1 VFDPRQDHLQ
11 ENAMQNPSYEVIV
24 LGGGNAAL
32 CAALS
37 AREHGASVLVLER
50 APEEKRGGN
59 SAFTGGGF
67 RMVHHGAEDIRKIV
81 PDLTED
87 EIARTDFG
95 KYSAEQYLDDLGR
108 ITQYYIDP
116 DLAETIVRR
125 STDTVHWMRERGVRF
140 IPNYGRQAYNVGG
153 RFKFF
158 GGVVIYANGGG
169 RGLVDTEYKAAQKHG
184 IAVRY
189 NVRATSLLRGQSG
202 VAGVRAIVNGIEED
216 VRGRAVVLACGG
228 FEANREMRTRYLGPG
243 WDMAKVR
250 GTRYNTGD
258 GISMALD
265 IGAQSYGQWSGCH
278 SVAWERYAADF
289 GDVEHPHAGYR
300 HSYPF
305 SIMVNA
311 DGRRFLDE
319 GADFRN
325 YTYAKYGRVVLQQ
338 PGSFAWQVF
347 DAQVKHLLRD
357 EYKLRGATKV
367 QANTLEE
374 LVEKM
379 QDVHPANFFET
390 VRDYN
395 AAIKRDV
402 PFDPNVKDG
411 RRTVGLAIDKANW
424 ANPIEVP
431 PFEAYSVGCGITFTF
446 GGLKIDTATRVL
458 DMEDAPLQGLFA
470 AGELVGGL
478 YYFNYPGSTGL
489 MAGSVFGRIAGREAA
504 EFARNAP
511 PA

>member
-1 VFDPRQDHLQ
+1 M
-11 ENAMQNPSYEVIV
+11 ENASFDVIV
-24 LGGGNAAL
+24 VGGGNAAL

-37 AREHGASVLVLER
+37 AREQGAAVLVLER
-50 APEEKRGGN
+50 APVEKRGGN

-67 RMVHHGAEDIRKIV
+67 RMVHHGTADIRNIV
-81 PDLTED
+81 PDLTDE

-95 KYSAEQYLDDLGR
+95 QYTAEDYLDDLGR

-116 DLAETIVRR
+116 DLAEAIVRN
-125 STDTVHWMRERGVRF
+125 STDTVHWVRGRGVRF
-140 IPNYGRQAYNVGG
+140 VPNYGRQAFNVNG
-153 RFKFF
+153 RFRFF

-169 RGLVDTEYKAAQKHG
+169 RGLMEQLYKATEKHG

-189 NVRATSLLRGQSG
+189 GAQAKALLRGPAG
-202 VAGVRAIVNGIEED
+202 IEGVRILANGAEE
-216 VRGRAVVLACGG
+216 VIRARAVVLACGG

-258 GISMALD
+258 GINMALE

-278 SVAWERYAADF
+278 SVAWERYAPDF
-289 GDVEHPHAGYR
+289 GEVELPHSSYR

-305 SIMVNA
+305 GIMVNA
-311 DGRRFLDE
+311 DGRRFVDE

-347 DAQVKHLLRD
+347 DQQVKHLLRE

-367 QANTLEE
+367 QGNTLEE
-374 LVEKM
+374 LADRM
-379 QDVHPANFFET
+379 QDVHPRQFIET
-390 VRDYN
+390 VREYN
-395 AAIKRDV
+395 AAVKRDV
-402 PFDPNVKDG
+402 PFDPNVRDG
-411 RRTVGLAIDKANW
+411 RGTAGLAIDKTHW
-424 ANPIEVP
+424 ANTLEMP

-446 GGLKIDTATRVL
+446 GGLKIDTTTHVL
-458 DMEDAPLQGLFA
+458 DVEDRPIPGLYA

-478 YYFNYPGSTGL
+478 FYFNYPGSTGL
-489 MAGSVFGRIAGREAA
+489 MAGSVFGCIAGREGARHARGAQSAA
-504 EFARNAP
+504 A
-511 PA
+511 

>member
-1 VFDPRQDHLQ
+1 MSEPAYD
-11 ENAMQNPSYEVIV
+11 VIV

-37 AREHGASVLVLER
+37 AHEHGARVLVLER
-50 APEEKRGGN
+50 APEAKRGGN

-67 RMVHHGAEDIRKIV
+67 RIVHHGVNDIKKIV
-81 PDLTED
+81 PDLTAD
-87 EIARTDFG
+87 EIGRSDFG
-95 KYSAEQYLDDLGR
+95 EYTAEQYLDDLGR

-116 DLAETIVRR
+116 DLAEIIVHQ
-125 STDTVHWMRERGVRF
+125 STDTVHWMRERGIRF
-140 IPNYGRQAYNVGG
+140 LPNYGRQAYNVGG

-158 GGVVIYANGGG
+158 GGVVIFANGGG
-169 RGLVDTEYKAAQKHG
+169 RGLMELHYKAAQKHD
-184 IAVRY
+184 IPVRY
-189 NVRATSLLRGQSG
+189 NTRAIALLHGAAG
-202 VAGVRAIVNGIEED
+202 VAGVRALVNGTQQDI
-216 VRGRAVVLACGG
+216 GAKAVVLACGG

-278 SVAWERYAADF
+278 SVAWERYASDF
-289 GDVEHPHAGYR
+289 GDVESPHAGYR

-311 DGRRFLDE
+311 DGKRFLDE

-325 YTYAKYGRVVLQQ
+325 YTYAKYGRIVLQQ

-367 QANTLEE
+367 QADTLEG
-374 LVEKM
+374 LAEKM
-379 QDVHPANFFET
+379 QDVQPMQFLET
-390 VRDYN
+390 VREYN
-395 AAIKRDV
+395 AAIKLDAA
-402 PFDPNVKDG
+402 FDPNIKDG
-411 RRTVGLAIDKANW
+411 RATVGLAIDKTNW
-424 ANPIEVP
+424 ANTIEKP

-446 GGLKIDTATRVL
+446 GGLKIDTATHVL
-458 DMEDAPLQGLFA
+458 DIEDAPIPGLYA

-504 EFARNAP
+504 AFAKRTP
-511 PA
+511 TT

>member
-1 VFDPRQDHLQ
+1 MEKSACD
-11 ENAMQNPSYEVIV
+11 VIV
-24 LGGGNAAL
+24 IGGGNAAL

-37 AREHGASVLVLER
+37 AREHGASVCVLER
-50 APEEKRGGN
+50 APEGKHGGN

-67 RMVHHGAEDIRKIV
+67 RMVHHGADDIRKIV
-81 PDLTED
+81 PDLTDE

-95 KYSAEQYLDDLGR
+95 EYSAGQYLDDLGR

-116 DLAETIVRR
+116 DLAEIIVNS
-125 STDTVHWMRERGVRF
+125 STDTVHWMRERGIRF
-140 IPNYGRQAYNVGG
+140 IPNYGRQAFNVNG

-169 RGLVDTEYKAAQKHG
+169 RGLMDAHYKAAAKHG
-184 IAVRY
+184 ITIRY
-189 NVRATSLLRGQSG
+189 GVRATGLLRGQNG
-202 VAGVRAIVNGIEED
+202 VEGVRALVDGAETTL
-216 VRGRAVVLACGG
+216 RARAVVLACGG

-258 GISMALD
+258 GISMALEL
-265 IGAQSYGQWSGCH
+265 GAQSYGQWSGCH

-289 GDVEHPHAGYR
+289 GDVESPHAGYR

-305 SIMVNA
+305 SIMVNSE
-311 DGRRFLDE
+311 GKRFLDE

-325 YTYAKYGRVVLQQ
+325 YTYAKYGRIVLQQ

-367 QANTLEE
+367 QADTLEG

-379 QDVHPANFFET
+379 QDVHPMNFLAT
-390 VRDYN
+390 VHDYN
-395 AAIKRDV
+395 AAIRRDV

-411 RRTVGLAIDKANW
+411 RTTAGLLIDKTNW

-458 DMEDAPLQGLFA
+458 DMEDAPLPGLYA

-504 EFARNAP
+504 GFAKGGG
-511 PA
+511 

>member
-1 VFDPRQDHLQ
+1 VSQPAYD
-11 ENAMQNPSYEVIV
+11 VII

-50 APEEKRGGN
+50 APEAKRGGN

-67 RMVHHGAEDIRKIV
+67 RIVHHGADDIKKIV
-81 PDLTED
+81 PDLSDD
-87 EIARTDFG
+87 EIARSDFG
-95 KYSAEQYLDDLGR
+95 EYTAEQYLDDLGR

-116 DLAETIVRR
+116 DLAEVIVHK
-125 STDTVHWMRERGVRF
+125 STDTVHWMRERGIRF
-140 IPNYGRQAYNVGG
+140 LPNYGRQAYNVGG

-169 RGLVDTEYKAAQKHG
+169 RGLMELHYKAAEKHG
-184 IAVRY
+184 VPVRY
-189 NVRATSLLRGQSG
+189 NTQAIALLQGTTG
-202 VAGVRAIVNGIEED
+202 VEGVRALVNGTPQEF
-216 VRGRAVVLACGG
+216 GAKAVVLACGG

-278 SVAWERYAADF
+278 SVAWERYAPDF
-289 GDVEHPHAGYR
+289 GDVETPHASYR

-311 DGRRFLDE
+311 DGKRFLDE

-325 YTYAKYGRVVLQQ
+325 YTYAKYGRIVLQQ

-367 QANTLEE
+367 QADTLEG
-374 LVEKM
+374 LVGKM
-379 QDVHPANFFET
+379 QDVQPMQFLET
-390 VRDYN
+390 VREYN
-395 AAIKRDV
+395 AAIKQDAA
-402 PFDPNVKDG
+402 FDPNIKDG
-411 RRTVGLAIDKANW
+411 RATVGLAIDKTNW
-424 ANPIEVP
+424 ANTIEKP

-446 GGLKIDTATRVL
+446 GGLKIDTATHVL
-458 DMEDAPLQGLFA
+458 DIEDAPIPGLYA

-504 EFARNAP
+504 AFAKA
-511 PA
+511 ALAI